1 MTRWMP
7 LLLALL
13 MLPGCAA
20 TQVAIEKKDLKVDTL
35 MSQSVFLNIEAPVAR
50 SIFMDVKNTSD
61 RELDLAAKLAD
72 KLRGKG
78 YTMATST
85 RDAGYILQ
93 VNVLQVGEANP
104 SALRESVYGGF
115 GSTAGVAVGGAVA
128 GGVAGG
134 SKSRSTNMLMG
145 GLLGATIDMV
155 SGSMVKDVT
164 FSILTDVQITEKL
177 PQGPEEQPQAAP
189 VGNNDK
195 GKVRGRAAAQPA
207 PREPVRKLHQT
218 RIASY
223 ANQVNLKFDEAALS
237 VQEGITKSISNIF

>member
-1 MTRWMP
+1 
-7 LLLALL
+7 
-13 MLPGCAA
+13 
-20 TQVAIEKKDLKVDTL
+20 
-35 MSQSVFLNIEAPVAR
+35 
-50 SIFMDVKNTSD
+50 
-61 RELDLAAKLAD
+61 
-72 KLRGKG
+72 
-78 YTMATST
+78 
-85 RDAGYILQ
+85 
-93 VNVLQVGEANP
+93 
-104 SALRESVYGGF
+104 
-115 GSTAGVAVGGAVA
+115 
-128 GGVAGG
+128 
-134 SKSRSTNMLMG
+134 
-145 GLLGATIDMV
+145 
-155 SGSMVKDVT
+155 MVKDVT